1 MIKADA
7 AGTRRLSLITTQNG
21 AQTYVG
27 GSSYLTTDGS
37 YSALVPVYSTI
48 SSATTTSIDA
58 APAANTISDYDAVNI
73 KNTYAGDHPMTLQVT
88 SGSGGPFVLKVFTL
102 GQDESMNYAHGTGFQ
117 FFDAEGNL
125 KVTEAQATP
134 PSTYP
139 GGIRLTGVSYP
150 RASGSNLSTG
160 NNDLYT
166 VPTGKRALLHYMF
179 LYNHSGAGNIVWYP
193 AIKIGGTYYRLISSI
208 TTADTATSG
217 GGNTISYIAEA
228 GETIAVVTA
237 TNNGA
242 NVYCH
247 ITEFDNTN
255 TVYSAKLLALANGD
269 NLLYTVPAGKTTS
282 LIDAQ
287 LVGNVGAGASS
298 LFYVNS
304 SGGARS
310 ITWYIVP
317 SGQAVGINFAT
328 NVATSVSDAVRQNS
342 GGLASLNAGDFLTIN
357 TNAATA
363 TQIAWANV
371 MEIPS

>member
-48 SSATTTSIDA
+48 TSATTTSIDA

-73 KNTYAGDHPMTLQVT
+73 KNTYAGDHAMTLQIT

-117 FFDAEGNL
+117 FFDSEGNL
-125 KVTEAQATP
+125 KVTEVQATP
-134 PSTYP
+134 PTTYP

-150 RASGSNLSTG
+150 RVSGSNLSTG

-166 VPTGKRALLHYMF
+166 VPAGKRALISTMF
-179 LYNHSGAGNIVWYP
+179 VYNHSGVGNIVWYP
-193 AIKIGGTYYRLISSI
+193 AIKISGTYYRLLTSA
-208 TTADTATSG
+208 TTGDTATGST
-217 GGNTISYIAEA
+217 NVISYIAEA
-228 GETIAVVTA
+228 GETLSIVTA

-242 NVYCH
+242 NVYCRVA
-247 ITEFDNTN
+247 EFDSSCA
-255 TVYSAKLLALANGD
+255 VYSPKLLALANGD
-269 NLLYTVPAGKTTS
+269 NLIYTVPSGKTAVI
-282 LIDAQ
+282 LDNQ
-287 LVGNVGAGASS
+287 LVPLMGNGGTA
-298 LFYVNS
+298 LMYVNS
-304 SGGARS
+304 SGGARN
-310 ITWYIVP
+310 IQWFIVP
-317 SGQAVGINFAT
+317 SGQSTGVNFAT
-328 NVATSVSDAVRQNS
+328 TAVAAASDTQRTNTLGIATLS
-342 GGLASLNAGDFLTIN
+342 AGDFLTIN

-363 TQIAWANV
+363 TQIAWVNV
-371 MEIPS
+371 METPT